1 MKNIET
7 NTNEHDIEN
16 ETKIKKSICLRLRD
30 CNEKHFSG
38 IFIYFILSI
47 LSKYLTNF

>member
-7 NTNEHDIEN
+7 NTNEYDLEN

-30 CNEKHFSG
+30 CNEKHFPE
-38 IFIYFILSI
+38 
-47 LSKYLTNF
+47 YLYISSYRSYQNI